1 MNLFK
6 KIDHIELVVGD
17 LERAKEFYAK
27 LGPMVRHTT
36 HHGGSAEFLVG
47 DTLFE
52 IHQVGA
58 GGRVEENPG
67 LDHISFLVEGDKE
80 ELEKVRKTLVSKG
93 IEVTDVHLVKAT
105 GRYLINFRD
114 SDGYRLQANTE
125 PDPDLVVEGEV

>member
-6 KIDHIELVVGD
+6 KIDHIELVVGNF
-17 LERAKEFYAK
+17 ESAKKFYEK
-27 LGPMVRHTT
+27 LGPKVRETT
-36 HHGGSAEFLVG
+36 HHGSSAEFLIG

-67 LDHISFLVEGDKE
+67 LDHISFLVEGGKE
-80 ELEKVRKTLVSKG
+80 ELAKVREDLVSKG
-93 IEVTDVHLVKAT
+93 IEVSDVHLVKAT

-114 SDGYRLQANTE
+114 ADGYRLQANTE

>member
-1 MNLFK
+1 MSSFK
-6 KIDHIELVVGD
+6 KIDHIELVTGD
-17 LERAKEFYAK
+17 FERAKKFYQK
-27 LGPMVRHTT
+27 LGPMVRETT
-36 HHGGSAEFLVG
+36 HHGGSAEFMIG

-52 IHQVGA
+52 LHQVGA

-67 LDHISFLVEGDKE
+67 LDHISFLVEGGKE
-80 ELEKVRKTLVSKG
+80 ELEKVRQDLVDKG

>member
-36 HHGGSAEFLVG
+36 HHGGSAEYMIG

-58 GGRVEENPG
+58 GGRNEENPG
-67 LDHISFLVEGDKE
+67 IDHISFLVEGGKE
-80 ELEKVRKTLVSKG
+80 ELEKVRKDIASKG
-93 IEVTDVHLVKAT
+93 IEVTDVRLVKAT